1 MRAFLFS
8 NRLLLGLFAGVL
20 ALGWWYFAPSAG
32 EPVPVGVLHSFTGPM
47 AASEKAVAEA
57 TLLAIEEVNTGG
69 GLLGRDLEAVIAD
82 GESDEEVFARQAE
95 RLITSADVSTLFGCW
110 TSASRKAVRSVVE
123 RLDHL
128 LVYPVQYE
136 GFESSPN
143 ILYVGAAPN
152 QQIVPAVKWSFDH
165 LGKRIFIVGSDY
177 IFPRMAAELI
187 KDQVAALRGEIVGE
201 EYLPLGSMDVSS
213 VVNRIVRARPD
224 VVLNTINGTTNAA
237 FFSELREA
245 GISPSELPT
254 MSFSL
259 SEVELRAWNLTR
271 MEGEYAAWNY
281 FQSLETAENREFV
294 ARFRER
300 YGEDR
305 VVNDPMEAAYAG
317 VHLWALA
324 VRDAGSFEAR
334 KIRAAL
340 ADQSYLA
347 PGGMVYVDRLS
358 QHVWKTVRIGKIQR
372 NGQFEIVWSSERP
385 VRPVPFPAYRSPPEW
400 ESLLLEFYRGWDNHW
415 SSQEKERGSS
425 QPL

>member
-1 MRAFLFS
+1 MRPSLFTKRLLFS
-8 NRLLLGLFAGVL
+8 LSVGLLGLC
-20 ALGWWYFAPSAG
+20 WWYFGRATGKPI
-32 EPVPVGVLHSFTGPM
+32 PVGVLHSFTGPM
-47 AASEKAVAEA
+47 AASERAVADA
-57 TLLAIEEVNTGG
+57 TLLAIEEVNTDG
-69 GLLGRDLEAVIAD
+69 GLLGREVEPVIAD
-82 GESDEEVFARQAE
+82 GASDEEVFAREAE

-136 GFESSPN
+136 GFELSPN

-165 LGKRIFIVGSDY
+165 LGGRFFIVGSDY
-177 IFPRMAAELI
+177 IFPRMAA
-187 KDQVAALRGEIVGE
+187 LRGEIVGE
-201 EYLPLGSMDVSS
+201 EYIPLASMDVKT
-213 VVNRIVRARPD
+213 VVNRIVRSRPD

-237 FFSELREA
+237 FFSELRQA

-254 MSFSL
+254 MSFSIA
-259 SEVELRAWNLTR
+259 EVELRDWNLTR

-305 VVNDPMEAAYAG
+305 VVGDPMEAAYVG
-317 VHLWALA
+317 VHLWAQA
-324 VRDAGSFEAR
+324 VRDAGSFEPR
-334 KIRAAL
+334 KIRGAL

-347 PGGMVYVDRLS
+347 PGGMVYVDRFS
-358 QHVWKTVRIGKIQR
+358 QHVWKTVRIGRIQR
-372 NGQFEIVWSSERP
+372 DGQFEIVWSSEKP
-385 VRPVPFPAYRSPPEW
+385 VRPIPFPAYRSPPEW
-400 ESLLLEFYRGWDNHW
+400 ESLLLKFYRSWGNHW
-415 SSQEKERGSS
+415 SNQEK
-425 QPL
+425 

>member
-1 MRAFLFS
+1 MRASLFS
-8 NRLLLGLFAGVL
+8 NRLLFSLFVGVLGLS
-20 ALGWWYFAPSAG
+20 WWYFGPATG
-32 EPVPVGVLHSFTGPM
+32 KPVPVGVLHSFTGPM
-47 AASEKAVAEA
+47 ATSERAVADA
-57 TLLAIEEVNTGG
+57 TLLAIEEVNTDG
-69 GLLGRDLEAVIAD
+69 GLLGRQVEPVIAD
-82 GESDEEVFARQAE
+82 GASDEEVFAREAE

-110 TSASRKAVRSVVE
+110 TSASRKTVRSVVE

-136 GFESSPN
+136 GFELSPN

-165 LGKRIFIVGSDY
+165 LGGRFFIVGSDY

-201 EYLPLGSMDVSS
+201 EYIPLASMEVKT
-213 VVNRIVRARPD
+213 VVNRIVRSRPD

-237 FFSELREA
+237 FFSELRQA

-259 SEVELRAWNLTR
+259 AEVELRDLNLTR

-281 FQSLETAENREFV
+281 FQSLATAENREFV

-305 VVNDPMEAAYAG
+305 VVSDPMEAAYVG
-317 VHLWALA
+317 VHLWAQA
-324 VRDAGSFEAR
+324 VRDAGSFDPR
-334 KIRAAL
+334 KIRGAL

-347 PGGMVYVDRLS
+347 PGGMVYVDRFS
-358 QHVWKTVRIGKIQR
+358 QHVWKTVRIGRIQP
-372 NGQFEIVWSSERP
+372 NGQFEIVWSSEKP
-385 VRPVPFPAYRSPPEW
+385 VRPIPFPAYRSPPEW
-400 ESLLLEFYRGWDNHW
+400 ESLLLKFYRGWDNHW
-415 SSQEKERGSS
+415 SNQEK
-425 QPL
+425 